1 MVVDN
6 NIPPVTVNDSVRIAK
21 GIAAAG
27 FPSAGVVTAAMFL
40 VLPWPWPVV
49 FGVVAIGGVF
59 VAFVAAL
66 TKERDEFHKINRVRA
81 VQAAKLARQAAL
93 HEMEMKEVGYKA
105 SMRVWEAE
113 KLAALGLPTPPAQ
126 LPPGQTETWRID
138 GAEVPRNMASTV
150 LDSNGKEVRVDIL
163 DALISIGFGPDE
175 VTNIRETLR
184 EKFPAMAFRATSL
197 TLALSWLRE
206 QEVIGEDGKWL
217 VDEGEARGILAEAR
231 AKRPLP
237 QLTK

>member
-40 VLPWPWPVV
+40 VLPWPWPVIV
-49 FGVVAIGGVF
+49 GVVAIGGVF

-126 LPPGQTETWRID
+126 LPPGETWRID
-138 GAEVPRNMASTV
+138 GTEVPRNMASTV
-150 LDSNGKEVRVDIL
+150 LDRNGKEVRVDIL
-163 DALISIGFGPDE
+163 EALIAIGFGPDE

-197 TLALSWLRE
+197 TAALSWLRE
-206 QEVIGEDGKWL
+206 QEVIGEDGGWL
-217 VDEGEARGILAEAR
+217 VDEDEARGILNEAR
-231 AKRPLP
+231 SKRPLP
-237 QLTK
+237 QLPK